1 MNTKL
6 LSILILLGSAGANEL
21 CAQEKAPRDQRP
33 DREALRQQVLERF
46 DLDGDGQLN
55 QQERE
60 AMHAARS
67 KRSQEQGAQRQGR
80 SQGQDRA
87 QGRRRGAQGQESQR
101 GQGGQRRQRA
111 EQGHRPTRE
120 QVLQRFD
127 ADGDGQ
133 LNKAERQTM
142 HQAMQQQRAERGQQ
156 GQRGQQR
163 RGQGQ
168 QGLERGQQRRG
179 QSQQGLERGQ
189 QRRGQGQ
196 QGQQGDREQRRA
208 QLMKTFDANQDGQ
221 LDEFERQ
228 ALREAM
234 AKRRAAHGQ
243 ADGEGFNPE
252 AMQGRAR
259 QGRGNAGAPQSDLRR
274 RPR

>member
-33 DREALRQQVLERF
+33 DREAMRQQVLERF

-87 QGRRRGAQGQESQR
+87 QGRRRGAQGQEGQR

-179 QSQQGLERGQ
+179 QSQQG
-189 QRRGQGQ
+189 
-196 QGQQGDREQRRA
+196 QQGDREQRRA

-243 ADGEGFNPE
+243 ADGEGLNPE
-252 AMQGRAR
+252 AKQGRAR